1 MLRGSTE
8 RRTVRPVW
16 PAPSCRVI
24 IHGARMPVL
33 PFGLVPFRLA
43 RLRSL
48 WRSFVRRFHRLRRV
62 LGRGRRALHA
72 APVRVRVL
80 VLGVSA
86 LTVLVALNLVY
97 HVARKPT
104 EMFFPLASAL
114 NKSSAETWAAYGPM
128 FQSHATATITP
139 ELLAALA
146 QVEGTGNPVAHT
158 YWRWRLSWNPFEIYR
173 PASSAVGM
181 YQMTDAAFAEARHY
195 CIHHHQVV
203 AEGPW
208 WDVNSCWFNSLYM
221 RVVPSHAIELTA
233 VWLDRAVADIVAR
246 HATTAATP
254 QQKQDLAAIVH
265 LCGAGTADA
274 YARRGFRLRPRGLR
288 CGDHDAE
295 RYLMQ
300 VNTLKR
306 VFSRL
311 AAGADGH
318 VTGIDDLR
326 TP

>member
-1 MLRGSTE
+1 
-8 RRTVRPVW
+8 
-16 PAPSCRVI
+16 
-24 IHGARMPVL
+24 MPVL
-33 PFGLVPFRLA
+33 PFALVPFRLA

-62 LGRGRRALHA
+62 LRHGRRALNA

-128 FQSHATATITP
+128 FQSDATATITP

-326 TP
+326 IPWLLALPV